1 MIQRRDITVDNL
13 LEDTSFTNWAEG
25 KNQNDIDFWNQ
36 YIKQHP
42 DQIATIRLAKDCV
55 LGIHFKSKVVPEKQL
70 NNAWEKLNLNLENP
84 SERKPISSKSKWGII
99 TGIAASIAL
108 VAVLFFKFQ
117 NDIPNE
123 YKTGVGETLKVTLTD
138 GTKVHLNSNSSIQ
151 FPKNNPRN
159 ITLNG
164 EAYFDVEK
172 KPTTKAKFFVTTND
186 LTIEVYGTRFNV
198 NTRRNKTDVSLDEGN
213 IHLKLKNGVT
223 KKMIPGDYISY
234 SDTDDQVLK
243 HKRIEEIAKVSAW
256 KSGSLEFNETPLYI
270 VATQIEDIYNITIEF
285 KDGEAPNQLMSGG
298 IPVTNLDICLNAIAK
313 ATNTLI
319 HKEENDI
326 TIQMKKH

>member
-13 LEDTSFTNWAEG
+13 LEDTSFRNWAEG
-25 KNQNDIDFWNQ
+25 KNQNDIDFWNH

-55 LGIHFKSKVVPEKQL
+55 LGIHFKPQKVPEVQL
-70 NNAWEKLNLNLENP
+70 ENAWDKLNQHLDKASAQP
-84 SERKPISSKSKWGII
+84 SKTSFVNWKVL

-108 VAVLFFKFQ
+108 IAVLFFKFKT
-117 NDIPNE
+117 NTPNE
-123 YKTGVGETLKVTLTD
+123 YKTGIGETLKVTLTD
-138 GTKVHLNSNSSIQ
+138 GSKVHLNSNSSIQ
-151 FPKNNPRN
+151 FPKNEPRN
-159 ITLNG
+159 ITLKG

-172 KPTTKAKFFVTTND
+172 KLSTKAKFFVTTND

-234 SDTDDQVLK
+234 SNTEDQVLK
-243 HKRIEEIAKVSAW
+243 HKRIEEVAKVSAW
-256 KSGSLEFNETPLYI
+256 KTGSLEFNGTPLYV
-270 VATQIEDIYNITIEF
+270 VAEQIEDIYNIRIEF
-285 KDGEAPNQLMSGG
+285 KDGEAPNQQMTGG
-298 IPVTNLDICLNAIAK
+298 IPVTNLDICLNAISK

-319 HKEENDI
+319 TKEENHI
-326 TIQMKKH
+326 TIQLKK